1 MLNIQGGWQSMGTA
15 ILLKFAK
22 NFGVA
27 PSLVSKKQL
36 VERSHPGKFANAT
49 GSIYCMF
56 TYNFNLGVIQIEANL
71 RCSYPAI
78 QNYVLYRNTSR
89 LVLSDTHQFW

>member
-27 PSLVSKKQL
+27 PSLVSKKT
-36 VERSHPGKFANAT
+36 VGRKIAPGK
-49 GSIYCMF
+49 IRKRHWQY
-56 TYNFNLGVIQIEANL
+56 LL
-71 RCSYPAI
+71 
-78 QNYVLYRNTSR
+78 YVH
-89 LVLSDTHQFW
+89 V